1 MEETRNLGTLGQTV
15 WHSGCVEGES
25 GPRNIHRWGDHEL
38 RRGGPGTLGQIAWD
52 SGYNRDVEGGKVD
65 PEISGDGVTTGL
77 RV

>member
-52 SGYNRDVEGGKVD
+52 SGYNRDVEGGKWTQKY
-65 PEISGDGVTTGL
+65 PEME
-77 RV
+77 